1 MELKNINNNEEKR
14 GYGDGSKKTQFK
26 KGQKPWNTWHK
37 YPVGLDRD
45 HIRTKEL
52 LNKGFKVLRLW
63 ECEIRPMNIN
73 NFKIKLE
80 EVKN

>member
-52 LNKGFKVLRLW
+52 LN
-63 ECEIRPMNIN
+63 
-73 NFKIKLE
+73 
-80 EVKN
+80 